1 MSTFTKRRK
10 VQSGEFEFKLSWCM
24 GPVGAV
30 LQHQPLGPD
39 EQPVHPL
46 REDGTR
52 IPGFCP
58 GEMAA
63 VGSVGIPAGTI
74 KYCQCK
80 CHGEDRP
87 EAYPGYF
94 ERRTSYLGTE
104 QNPETAEEGEVT
116 ESAPAAQDPS
126 SVETLT
132 GVVAPP
138 AVPVVAADT
147 EPPLPEMGNPLAPT
161 PEAATDAP
169 ASAQAPAWVD
179 DGIDRTETKSHAY
192 PNGSVTR
199 TERQSVTRQ
208 GKDVTLVEWI
218 AKLPDG
224 TKVGTPQWSRKA
236 AKELL
241 P

>member
-1 MSTFTKRRK
+1 MSSFHKKRK
-10 VQSGEFEFKLSWCM
+10 IQPGEVEYKLSWCM
-24 GPVGAV
+24 GPLGAV

-39 EQPVHPL
+39 EEPVDPL

-58 GEMAA
+58 GQLEAA
-63 VGSVGIPAGTI
+63 GSASIPAGTM

-94 ERRTSYLGTE
+94 ESRARFVAEEPTE
-104 QNPETAEEGEVT
+104 TVEEGET
-116 ESAPAAQDPS
+116 SESAPTIQDPS
-126 SVETLT
+126 SAEALT

-138 AVPVVAADT
+138 AVPVMAVSG
-147 EPPLPEMGNPLAPT
+147 EPPLPEMGNPLAPL
-161 PEAATDAP
+161 PETVTDAP
-169 ASAQAPAWVD
+169 ASAQTPAWVD
-179 DGIDRTETKSHAY
+179 DGFDRTETKTHAY
-192 PNGSVTR
+192 PGGSVTR

>member
-1 MSTFTKRRK
+1 MSSSFNRKRK
-10 VQSGEFEFKLSWCM
+10 VNPGETVYKLSWCM
-24 GPVGAV
+24 GPPGAA

-39 EQPVHPL
+39 EQPVEPL
-46 REDGTR
+46 DAEGKR

-58 GEMAA
+58 ATSSRGSGADA
-63 VGSVGIPAGTI
+63 VTT
-74 KYCQCK
+74 YCQCS
-80 CHGEDRP
+80 CHGEDIP
-87 EAYPGYF
+87 EAYPGYYAS
-94 ERRTSYLGTE
+94 RTRAAAAAE
-104 QNPETAEEGEVT
+104 DEDETAEGE
-116 ESAPAAQDPS
+116 EAAASAPSAEDSP

-138 AVPVVAADT
+138 AVPVVAAVT

-169 ASAQAPAWVD
+169 VSAQTPAWVD
-179 DGIDRTETKSHAY
+179 DGHARTETKSFAY

-199 TERQSVTRQ
+199 TERPSVTRQ

-218 AKLPDG
+218 AALPDG
-224 TKVGTPQWSRKA
+224 TKIGTPQWSRKA
-236 AKELL
+236 AKDLL